1 MEGGELRKS
10 SQSMPALK
18 KAANQYTEE
27 EFVTRLKKRTTVKS
41 LDPSKPEPPLFCP
54 DYGNYMD
61 ESEVFRIRTLKVIRK
76 ISSSRSKEN
85 WLMRFGV
92 VRLD

>member
-41 LDPSKPEPPLFCP
+41 LDPSKPEPPFFCP

-61 ESEVFRIRTLKVIRK
+61 ESEVSDLYAYLQSFAPKK
-76 ISSSRSKEN
+76 SKC
-85 WLMRFGV
+85 FGLHMP
-92 VRLD
+92 R